1 MLKIVLSTAYKFLP
15 YTHCKNILEHSALLL
30 ALGIG
35 WYRLVEEK
43 FWTKSGLSGHCELL
57 ASLPYKCTSMGVQ
70 FCNWDSNQL
79 ENIQV
84 AHLKQVVRGSIK
96 LIGFPKHRAGLLK
109 KKKSIYGIA
118 KGYPKINVNRNFFHK
133 IWNWRRGEL
142 CLVSM
147 QQMLPKEVP
156 LPHILNKWVRFL

>member
-109 KKKSIYGIA
+109 KKKAFMVLLRVTLRSMSTEIFFTRYEIGGGGNCVLFQCSRCSQ
-118 KGYPKINVNRNFFHK
+118 KRYPCPIF
-133 IWNWRRGEL
+133 
-142 CLVSM
+142 
-147 QQMLPKEVP
+147 
-156 LPHILNKWVRFL
+156 